1 MRCLTARER
10 RVDWDVWESQLPLAQ
25 EKYALEELVAETSAA
40 VTSAHFGLTKHV
52 KADSAAYLKS
62 WLESIKEDPSFIKTI
77 FQDVKRASN
86 MIVQRVDRVQEDID
100 LGRESKRE
108 LYQEKTQAAT
118 LSVGDN
124 KTAKAIMASRAA
136 SESDTKDVTAEVSV
150 EQTVKES
157 HGMKR

>member
-1 MRCLTARER
+1 M
-10 RVDWDVWESQLPLAQ
+10 WDG
-25 EKYALEELVAETSAA
+25 YSAA
-40 VTSAHFGLTKHV
+40 VTCAHYGQTKHV

-86 MIVQRVDRVQEDID
+86 MIMQRVDRVQEDIN

-136 SESDTKDVTAEVSV
+136 SESDANDVTTEVTV